1 MYVMGFFDSANIDL
15 LLQRSGEM
23 NKKILM
29 GFVAA
34 SVALALSGC
43 KIDMGASIP
52 LSGLLGSELKTGSAD
67 LYVEV
72 PACNSYEDSRQP
84 SKGLI
89 DAKNEIAQII
99 PESEFKE
106 CFQKKFNSF
115 ASFSVPIAYGPAN
128 KVTDS
133 TSQIRVLRDTEKNF
147 AYVVFG
153 QKLKQK
159 LDQARKKPSIAGGF
173 SPSDVSLSLNL
184 TNDTDKTITASFVGV
199 YIGQDP
205 VIVENDIE
213 IGAGKVV
220 PLTLSN
226 VTTSM
231 LFSDIKNRSAWFM
244 DGMKQ

>member
-1 MYVMGFFDSANIDL
+1 MRKVVMLGAV
-15 LLQRSGEM
+15 
-23 NKKILM
+23 
-29 GFVAA
+29 VA
-34 SVALALSGC
+34 SALALNGC

-84 SKGLI
+84 SKGLV
-89 DAKNEIAQII
+89 DAKNEIAKII

-115 ASFSVPIAYGPAN
+115 ASFSVPIAYGPAS

-133 TSQIRVLRDTEKNF
+133 TSQIRVLRDTEKNY
-147 AYVVFG
+147 AYVAFG
-153 QKLKQK
+153 QKLKQQ
-159 LDQARKKPSIAGGF
+159 LEQARKKPSIAGGF

-205 VIVENDIE
+205 VIAENDIE
-213 IGAGKVV
+213 IGAGKVI

-231 LFSDIKNRSAWFM
+231 LFSDIKNRTAWFM

>member
-1 MYVMGFFDSANIDL
+1 MRKVVMLGAV
-15 LLQRSGEM
+15 
-23 NKKILM
+23 
-29 GFVAA
+29 VA
-34 SVALALSGC
+34 SALALNGC

-84 SKGLI
+84 SKGLV
-89 DAKNEIAQII
+89 DAKNEIAKII

-133 TSQIRVLRDTEKNF
+133 TSQIRVLRDTENNF
-147 AYVVFG
+147 AYVAFG
-153 QKLKQK
+153 QKLKQS

-184 TNDTDKTITASFVGV
+184 TNDTDKTITANFVGV
-199 YIGQDP
+199 YIGKDP

-213 IGAGKVV
+213 IGAGKVI

>member
-1 MYVMGFFDSANIDL
+1 MRKVVMLGAV
-15 LLQRSGEM
+15 
-23 NKKILM
+23 
-29 GFVAA
+29 VA
-34 SVALALSGC
+34 SALALSGC

-84 SKGLI
+84 SKGLV
-89 DAKNEIAQII
+89 DAKNEIAKII

-128 KVTDS
+128 KVTDT

-184 TNDTDKTITASFVGV
+184 TNDTDKKITASFVGV

-244 DGMKQ
+244 DGMK

>member
-1 MYVMGFFDSANIDL
+1 MRKVVMLGAVVVS
-15 LLQRSGEM
+15 
-23 NKKILM
+23 
-29 GFVAA
+29 
-34 SVALALSGC
+34 ALALNGC

-133 TSQIRVLRDTEKNF
+133 TSQIRVLRDTENNF
-147 AYVVFG
+147 AYVEFG
-153 QKLKQK
+153 QKLKQS
-159 LDQARKKPSIAGGF
+159 LEQARKKPSIAGGF
-173 SPSDVSLSLNL
+173 SPSDVSVSLNL
-184 TNDTDKTITASFVGV
+184 TNDTDKTITASFVGIYV
-199 YIGQDP
+199 GQDP
-205 VIVENDIE
+205 VIVANGIE

-226 VTTSM
+226 VTTSV
-231 LFSDIKNRSAWFM
+231 LFSGNPNASAWFM
-244 DGMKQ
+244 NQIKQ

>member
-1 MYVMGFFDSANIDL
+1 MRKVVMLGAV
-15 LLQRSGEM
+15 
-23 NKKILM
+23 
-29 GFVAA
+29 VA
-34 SVALALSGC
+34 SALALNGC

-84 SKGLI
+84 SKGLV
-89 DAKNEIAQII
+89 DAKNEIAKII

-133 TSQIRVLRDTEKNF
+133 TSQIRVLRDTENNF
-147 AYVVFG
+147 AYVAFG
-153 QKLKQK
+153 QKLKQS

-184 TNDTDKTITASFVGV
+184 TNDTDKTITANFVGV
-199 YIGQDP
+199 YIGKDP

>member
-1 MYVMGFFDSANIDL
+1 MYVMGFFDSANINL

-147 AYVVFG
+147 AYVAFG
-153 QKLKQK
+153 QKLKQS
-159 LDQARKKPSIAGGF
+159 LEQARKKPSIAGGF
-173 SPSDVSLSLNL
+173 SPSDVSFSLNVE
-184 TNDTDKTITASFVGV
+184 NDTDKTITANFVGV
-199 YIGQDP
+199 FIGQDP
-205 VIVENDIE
+205 VIVANGIE
-213 IGAGKVV
+213 LGAGKGL

-226 VTTSM
+226 VTTAV
-231 LFSDIKNRSAWFM
+231 LFSSYPNASAWFM
-244 DGMKQ
+244 DGMK

>member
-1 MYVMGFFDSANIDL
+1 MRKVV
-15 LLQRSGEM
+15 
-23 NKKILM
+23 IL
-29 GFVAA
+29 GAVVV
-34 SVALALSGC
+34 SALALNGC

-84 SKGLI
+84 SKGLV
-89 DAKNEIAQII
+89 DAKNEIAKII

-115 ASFSVPIAYGPAN
+115 ASFSVPIVYGPAN
-128 KVTDS
+128 KVADS

-147 AYVVFG
+147 AYVAFG
-153 QKLKQK
+153 QKLKQS

-184 TNDTDKTITASFVGV
+184 TNDTDKTITANFVGV
-199 YIGQDP
+199 YIGKDP

>member
-1 MYVMGFFDSANIDL
+1 MS
-15 LLQRSGEM
+15 
-23 NKKILM
+23 KKFIM
-29 GFVAA
+29 SFAVAA
-34 SVALALSGC
+34 SVLALSGC

-52 LSGLLGSELKTGSAD
+52 LSGLLGSELKTGAAD

-84 SKGLI
+84 SKGLV
-89 DAKNEIAQII
+89 DAKNEIAQIL

-106 CFQKKFNSF
+106 CFNKKFNSF
-115 ASFSVPIAYGPAN
+115 ASFSVPVAYGPAN

-133 TSQIRVLRDTEKNF
+133 TSQIRVLHDTDNNF
-147 AYVVFG
+147 AYVALG
-153 QKLKQK
+153 SKLKQS
-159 LDQARKKPSIAGGF
+159 LEQARKKPSIAGGF

-184 TNDTDKTITASFVGV
+184 KNDTDKTITASFVGI

-205 VIVENDIE
+205 VIVANGVE

-226 VTTSM
+226 VTTSV
-231 LFSDIKNRSAWFM
+231 LFSSNPNASAWFM
-244 DGMKQ
+244 NQIKP

>member
-15 LLQRSGEM
+15 LLQRSVEM

-115 ASFSVPIAYGPAN
+115 ASFSVPIAYGPS
-128 KVTDS
+128 KLVTES
-133 TSQIRVLRDTEKNF
+133 TNQIRVVLNENNYASVIFGAKLRS
-147 AYVVFG
+147 
-153 QKLKQK
+153 KLE
-159 LDQARKKPSIAGGF
+159 QAKKKPSISGGF
-173 SPSDVSLSLNL
+173 NPADVTITLNVK
-184 TNDTDKTITASFVGV
+184 NDTGKALQATFASVYVGNESV
-199 YIGQDP
+199 IYVPDVKMDNGQEWP
-205 VIVENDIE
+205 I
-213 IGAGKVV
+213 
-220 PLTLSN
+220 TLSN
-226 VTTSM
+226 VTTSE
-231 LFSDIKNRSAWFM
+231 LFRPDGGAAWFM
-244 DGMKQ
+244 GNIKK